1 MKEPTVIS
9 EGPALVEHYES
20 LRKDVVDFDGHSHRV
35 RGLALLM
42 RKGMAAWMK
51 GVGEHSASIAARVP
65 RSTALPLP
73 IGIEQH
79 LVDILATMAL
89 ATAWEGIA

>member
-1 MKEPTVIS
+1 MKEPTLIS
-9 EGPALVEHYES
+9 EGVALVEHYEA
-20 LRKDVVDFDGHSHRV
+20 LRKDIVDFDGYGQRMH
-35 RGLALLM
+35 GLALLM

-51 GVGEHSASIAARVP
+51 GVGEQSVGIAASVP
-65 RSTALPLP
+65 PSAALPLP
-73 IGIEQH
+73 VGIEQH